1 MGGKLFN
8 LGRIS
13 RDRYLKIEATVQ
25 EYLDRKVGTA
35 AYRIPRYYATKP
47 DFGDIDVIIRSSDSA
62 AWQNLR
68 QEFVTDLAVTEFK
81 SAGNVFSTVYQGLQ
95 VDYFTAAPEFLEST
109 YNYLSFND
117 LGNLLG
123 KICRRFNL
131 KYGEEGLAYVFRRQ
145 DGNYKKDLTISTN
158 FAEICRLLELNYA
171 QWQQGFDELADVFNW
186 VIASPY
192 FSVNPYVNQ
201 STSLEKRAKERTTI
215 QKFLAYLEE
224 QGITKEYQYLEN
236 RDDYLPWI
244 AEQFPGADLLARIVA
259 EQQLEERSIAF
270 KAKFNGDRLM
280 TLLPGISGKALG
292 AFIVKLKE
300 QIPDFEEYILTEDQE
315 VIDQMIVDYFDSFA
329 CASGDR
335 FSLDSKS
342 ILK

>member
-13 RDRYLKIEATVQ
+13 RDRYLEIEVSMR
-25 EYLDRKVGTA
+25 EYLDRKVGAA

-47 DFGDIDVIIRSSDSA
+47 DFGDMDVIIQSDDA
-62 AWQNLR
+62 TAWQNLR
-68 QEFVTDLAVTEFK
+68 QEFVADLGVTQSK

-95 VDYFTAAPEFLEST
+95 VDYFTAAPDFLEST

-117 LGNLLG
+117 LSNLLG

-131 KYGEEGLAYVFRRQ
+131 KYGEEGLSYVFRRQ
-145 DGNYKKDLTISTN
+145 DGNYKKDLTISTS
-158 FAEICRLLELNYA
+158 FAEICRFLELNYD

-192 FSVNPYVNQ
+192 FSVRPYVHQ

-215 QKFLAYLEE
+215 QEFLVYLKD
-224 QGITKEYQYLEN
+224 QDITKEYQYLEN
-236 RDDYLPWI
+236 RDDYLPGI
-244 AEQFPGADLLARIVA
+244 AEQFPAAILLAQIAGER
-259 EQQLEERSIAF
+259 QLEARSIAF

-280 TLLPGISGKALG
+280 TLIPGLSGKALG
-292 AFIVKLKE
+292 EFIVKLKE
-300 QIPDFEEYILTEDQE
+300 QIPDFEEYILTQEQE
-315 VIDQMIVDYFDSFA
+315 VIDRLIIDYHES
-329 CASGDR
+329 SDR
-335 FSLDSKS
+335 
-342 ILK
+342 

>member
-13 RDRYLKIEATVQ
+13 RDRYLEIERAMR

-35 AYRIPRYYATKP
+35 AYHIPRYYATKP
-47 DFGDIDVIIRSSDSA
+47 DFGDMDVIIQSDDA
-62 AWQNLR
+62 AVWRILR
-68 QEFVTDLAVTEFK
+68 QEFVADLGVTEFK

-95 VDYFTAAPEFLEST
+95 VDYFTATPEFFEST

-117 LGNLLG
+117 LSNLLG

-145 DGNYKKDLTISTN
+145 DGNYKKDLTISTD
-158 FAEICRLLELNYA
+158 FAEICRFLELDYP
-171 QWQQGFDELADVFNW
+171 QWRQGFDDLNDVFDW

-192 FSVNPYVNQ
+192 FSVNPYLIPVK
-201 STSLEKRAKERTTI
+201 SLEKRAKERTTI

-224 QGITKEYQYLEN
+224 QKITKEYQYLEN

-244 AEQFPGADLLARIVA
+244 TEQFPEADLLARIVV
-259 EQQLEERSIAF
+259 EQQLEERAIAF

-280 TLLPGISGKALG
+280 TLIPGLSGKSLG
-292 AFIVKLKE
+292 EFIVKLKE
-300 QIPDFEEYILTEDQE
+300 QIPDFEEYVLTQQQQ
-315 VIDQMIVDYFDSFA
+315 VIDRMILETYKD
-329 CASGDR
+329 
-335 FSLDSKS
+335 LESK
-342 ILK
+342 

>member
-13 RDRYLKIEATVQ
+13 RDRYLEIEVAMR
-25 EYLDRKVGTA
+25 EYLDRQVGTA
-35 AYRIPRYYATKP
+35 AYRIPRYYSTKP
-47 DFGDIDVIIRSSDSA
+47 DFGDMDIIIRLDDPTT
-62 AWQNLR
+62 WQTLR
-68 QEFVTDLAVTEFK
+68 QEFVTDLGVTETK
-81 SAGNVFSTVYQGLQ
+81 SAGGVFSTVYEGLQ

-145 DGNYKKDLTISTN
+145 DGNYKKDLTISTD
-158 FAEICRLLELNYA
+158 FAEICRLLELDYA
-171 QWQQGFDELADVFNW
+171 QWQQGFDELVDVFDW

-192 FSVNPYVNQ
+192 FSVRPYITQ
-201 STSLEKRAKERTTI
+201 STSLAKRVKERTTI
-215 QKFLAYLEE
+215 QKFLAYLEG
-224 QGITKEYQYLEN
+224 QQITKEYPYLEN

-244 AEQFPGADLLARIVA
+244 AKQFPAADLLARIAV
-259 EQQLEERSIAF
+259 ERQLDERSIAVR
-270 KAKFNGDRLM
+270 AKFNGNRIMELIPN
-280 TLLPGISGKALG
+280 LSGKALG

-300 QIPDFEEYILTEDQE
+300 QIPDFEEYILSQEQE
-315 VIDQMIVDYFDSFA
+315 VIDRMIVNHYDA
-329 CASGDR
+329 
-335 FSLDSKS
+335 KH
-342 ILK
+342 

>member
-13 RDRYLKIEATVQ
+13 RDQYLEIEGAMR
-25 EYLDRKVGTA
+25 EYLDRKIGTA

-47 DFGDIDVIIRSSDSA
+47 DFGDMDVIIKLTDSA
-62 AWQNLR
+62 TWQNLR
-68 QEFVTDLAVTEFK
+68 QEFVTDLGVTETK
-81 SAGNVFSTVYQGLQ
+81 SAGSVFSTVYQGLQ

-117 LGNLLG
+117 LGNLVG

-145 DGNYKKDLTISTN
+145 GGNYKKDLKISTD
-158 FAEICRLLELNYA
+158 FVEICGFLQLDYT
-171 QWQQGFDELADVFNW
+171 QWQQGFDELADMFDW

-192 FSVNPYVNQ
+192 FSVNPYLNQ

-224 QGITKEYQYLEN
+224 QGISKEYQYLEN

-244 AEQFPGADLLARIVA
+244 AEQFPAANLLDRILV
-259 EQQLEERSIAF
+259 QRQLDERSMAV

-280 TLLPGISGKALG
+280 TLLPGLSGKALG

-300 QIPDFEEYILTEDQE
+300 QIPNFEEYILTEEQE
-315 VIDQMIVDYFDSFA
+315 VVDRMIVDYFD
-329 CASGDR
+329 R
-335 FSLDSKS
+335 FSPGGNPN
-342 ILK
+342 

>member
-1 MGGKLFN
+1 VTGMGGKLFN

-13 RDRYLKIEATVQ
+13 HDRYLEIEGAMRK
-25 EYLDRKVGTA
+25 YLDRKIGTA

-47 DFGDIDVIIRSSDSA
+47 DFGDMDVIIKLTDSA
-62 AWQNLR
+62 TWQTLR
-68 QEFVTDLAVTEFK
+68 QEFVADLGVTETK
-81 SAGNVFSTVYQGLQ
+81 SAGSVFSTVYQGLQ
-95 VDYFTAAPEFLEST
+95 VDYFTAPPEFLEST

-117 LGNLLG
+117 LGNLIG

-145 DGNYKKDLTISTN
+145 DGNYKKDLMVSTD
-158 FAEICRLLELNYA
+158 FAEICRFLELDYE
-171 QWQQGFDELADVFNW
+171 QWQQGFDELADVFEW

-192 FSVNPYVNQ
+192 FSVNPYLNK

-215 QKFLAYLEE
+215 QEFLAYLEE

-236 RDDYLPWI
+236 RDNYLPWI
-244 AEQFPGADLLARIVA
+244 AEQFPAANLLDRILVQ
-259 EQQLEERSIAF
+259 QQLDERSMAV

-280 TLLPGISGKALG
+280 TLLPGLSGKALG

-300 QIPDFEEYILTEDQE
+300 QIPNFEEYILTEEQE
-315 VIDQMIVDYFDSFA
+315 KIDRMIVEYFDR
-329 CASGDR
+329 G
-335 FSLDSKS
+335 
-342 ILK
+342 

>member
-13 RDRYLKIEATVQ
+13 RDQYLEIEVAVR

-35 AYRIPRYYATKP
+35 AYRVPRYYATKP
-47 DFGDIDVIIRSSDSA
+47 DFGDMDIIIQSSDSA
-62 AWQNLR
+62 TWQTLR
-68 QEFVTDLAVTEFK
+68 QELVTDLGVSETK
-81 SAGNVFSTVYQGLQ
+81 SPGSVFSTVYQGLQ
-95 VDYFTAAPEFLEST
+95 VDYFTTKPEFLEST

-145 DGNYKKDLTISTN
+145 DGNYKKDLTISTD
-158 FAEICRLLELNYA
+158 FFEICGFLELDYN
-171 QWQQGFDELADVFNW
+171 QWQQGFDELADIFDW

-192 FSVNPYVNQ
+192 FSVHPYIYQ

-215 QKFLAYLEE
+215 QKFLTYLEDH
-224 QGITKEYQYLEN
+224 GITNEYQYLEN

-244 AEQFPGADLLARIVA
+244 AEQFPAANLLDRISV
-259 EQQLEERSIAF
+259 QRQLDDRSMAI

-280 TLLPGISGKALG
+280 TLIPGLSGKALCT
-292 AFIVKLKE
+292 FIVKLKE
-300 QIPDFEEYILTEDQE
+300 QIPDFEEYILAQDQE
-315 VIDQMIVDYFDSFA
+315 VIDQMIVDYFDH
-329 CASGDR
+329 C
-335 FSLDSKS
+335 
-342 ILK
+342 

>member
-13 RDRYLKIEATVQ
+13 RDRYLEIEGAMR
-25 EYLDRKVGTA
+25 EYLDRKVGAA
-35 AYRIPRYYATKP
+35 AYRIPRYYSTKP
-47 DFGDIDVIIRSSDSA
+47 DFGDMDIIIRLDDA
-62 AWQNLR
+62 TTWQTLR
-68 QEFVTDLAVTEFK
+68 QEFVTDLGVTETK
-81 SAGNVFSTVYQGLQ
+81 SGGGVFSTVYQGLQ
-95 VDYFTAAPEFLEST
+95 VDYFTAAPEFFEST

-145 DGNYKKDLTISTN
+145 DGNYKKDLGVSTD
-158 FAEICRLLELNYA
+158 FTEICRFLGVDYD
-171 QWQQGFDELADVFNW
+171 QWQQGFNELADVFDW

-192 FSVNPYVNQ
+192 FSVHPYIHQ

-224 QGITKEYQYLEN
+224 KSITKEYQYLEN

-244 AEQFPGADLLARIVA
+244 AEQFPVANLLNRILV
-259 EQQLEERSIAF
+259 QRQLDERSMAV

-280 TLLPGISGKALG
+280 ALLPDLSGKALG

-300 QIPDFEEYILTEDQE
+300 QIPDFEEYILTEEQE
-315 VIDQMIVDYFDSFA
+315 AIDRMILDYFDQ
-329 CASGDR
+329 
-335 FSLDSKS
+335 FSPH
-342 ILK
+342 

>member
-13 RDRYLKIEATVQ
+13 RDQYLEIEVSMR
-25 EYLDRKVGTA
+25 EYLDRKIGA
-35 AYRIPRYYATKP
+35 ATYHIPRYYATKP
-47 DFGDIDVIIRSSDSA
+47 DFGDMDIIIQSDDA
-62 AWQNLR
+62 TVWRTLR
-68 QEFVTDLAVTEFK
+68 QDFVADLRVTEFK

-95 VDYFTAAPEFLEST
+95 VDYFTAAPEFFEST

-117 LGNLLG
+117 LSNLLG

-131 KYGEEGLAYVFRRQ
+131 KYGEEGLAYVFRQQ
-145 DGNYKKDLTISTN
+145 DGNYKKDLTISTD
-158 FAEICRLLELNYA
+158 FAEICRFLKLDYP
-171 QWQQGFDELADVFNW
+171 QWQQGFDDLTDVFNW

-192 FSVNPYVNQ
+192 FSVNPYLHQ
-201 STSLEKRAKERTTI
+201 AKSLEKRAKERTTI

-244 AEQFPGADLLARIVA
+244 AEQFPAADLLTKIAL
-259 EQQLEERSIAF
+259 EQKLEERAIAF

-280 TLLPGISGKALG
+280 TLIPNLSGKSLG
-292 AFIVKLKE
+292 EFIVKLKG
-300 QIPDFEEYILTEDQE
+300 QIPDFEEYILTQQQE
-315 VIDQMIVDYFDSFA
+315 AIDRMILA
-329 CASGDR
+329 THKNLG
-335 FSLDSKS
+335 SK
-342 ILK
+342 

>member
-1 MGGKLFN
+1 MNNGRVVIMGGKLFN

-13 RDRYLKIEATVQ
+13 RDRYLEIEGAMR
-25 EYLDRKVGTA
+25 EYLDRKIGTA

-47 DFGDIDVIIRSSDSA
+47 DFGDMDVIIQSDDA
-62 AWQNLR
+62 TAWRILR
-68 QEFVTDLAVTEFK
+68 QEFVTDLGVTEFK

-95 VDYFTAAPEFLEST
+95 VDYFTAVPEFFEST

-117 LGNLLG
+117 LSNLLG

-145 DGNYKKDLTISTN
+145 DGNYKKDLTISTD
-158 FAEICRLLELNYA
+158 FVEICRFLELNHP
-171 QWQQGFDELADVFNW
+171 QWQQGFDDLTDVFNW

-192 FSVNPYVNQ
+192 FSVNPYRHQ
-201 STSLEKRAKERTTI
+201 AKSLEKRAKERTTI

-224 QGITKEYQYLEN
+224 QEITKEYQYLEN

-244 AEQFPGADLLARIVA
+244 AQQFPMADLLARIVM
-259 EQQLEERSIAF
+259 EQKLEERAIAF

-280 TLLPGISGKALG
+280 TLIPGLSGKSLG
-292 AFIVKLKE
+292 EFIVKLKE
-300 QIPDFEEYILTEDQE
+300 QIPDFEEYILSHEQE
-315 VIDQMIVDYFDSFA
+315 IIDRIIRDNYE
-329 CASGDR
+329 
-335 FSLDSKS
+335 LWIKS
-342 ILK
+342 

>member
-13 RDRYLKIEATVQ
+13 RDRYLEIEVAMR
-25 EYLDRKVGTA
+25 EYLDRQVGTA
-35 AYRIPRYYATKP
+35 AYRIPRYYSTKP
-47 DFGDIDVIIRSSDSA
+47 DFGDMDIIIRLGDPTT
-62 AWQNLR
+62 WQTLR
-68 QEFVTDLAVTEFK
+68 QEFVTDLGVTETK
-81 SAGNVFSTVYQGLQ
+81 SAGGVFSTVYEGLQ

-145 DGNYKKDLTISTN
+145 DGNYKKDLTISTD
-158 FAEICRLLELNYA
+158 FAEICRLLELDYA
-171 QWQQGFDELADVFNW
+171 QWQQGFDELTDVFEW

-192 FSVNPYVNQ
+192 FSVRPYITQ
-201 STSLEKRAKERTTI
+201 STSLAKRVKERTTI
-215 QKFLAYLEE
+215 QKFLAYLEG
-224 QGITKEYQYLEN
+224 QQITKEYPYLEN

-244 AEQFPGADLLARIVA
+244 AKQFPAADLLARIAV
-259 EQQLEERSIAF
+259 ERQLDERLIAVR
-270 KAKFNGDRLM
+270 AKFNGNRIMELIPN
-280 TLLPGISGKALG
+280 LSGKALG

-300 QIPDFEEYILTEDQE
+300 QIPDFEEYILSQEQE
-315 VIDQMIVDYFDSFA
+315 VIDRMIVNHYDA
-329 CASGDR
+329 
-335 FSLDSKS
+335 KH
-342 ILK
+342 